1 MKAFLERY
9 HKRKATEQLTPPE
22 APQIRNT
29 SNDGTSEHH
38 SEELNLTNQLAPPQ
52 SHRTNNASEDIG
64 TSKYSVNEINIEDL
78 PGDPGLRTPILE
90 YHPNVRDR
98 VRRHYLLQG
107 PCQPKNYNFPQTEF
121 SGVKRRFNVN
131 WFKDHPSWLEYSIEK
146 DAAYCLHCYLFKPN
160 IGDQAGGDVF
170 VGTGFNNWKKKDK
183 LQDHVGGINSA
194 HNNARRM
201 CEVLLNQRQHFDTV
215 LVNQT
220 QQDRINYRTRLN
232 ASVDCARFLLRQG
245 LPFRGHDESDYSN
258 NQGNF
263 RELLKWHSDKVDDI
277 KKVVLKNA
285 PRNHQL
291 TSPDIQHDIVKA
303 AATETLN
310 VIISDI
316 GDALFSILVDES
328 RDVSGK
334 EQMAIVLRYVSK
346 GQVIERFVG
355 VKHVTDTTS
364 ASLKTAIDQFFS
376 ENGLSISSL
385 RGQGYDG
392 ASNMRGEFNGLK
404 ALILKEN
411 GSAFYVHCFAHQLQ
425 LAIVAVAKNHI
436 LISNLF
442 MFVGNLV
449 NVAGSSCKR
458 RDSLREKQVAKIIE
472 ELNIGSILSGRG
484 LDQETTLKRAGDTR
498 WSSHYGTLISIINL
512 FPSLVELL
520 EEIKEDGSSTDQKQ
534 DASRLLDSLES
545 FDFVFSLHLMKV
557 LLGTTNQLSQAL
569 QRRDQDIVNA
579 MNLVKVCKEQLQNM
593 RDNGWDSLLSQV
605 VSFCEKQEIDVPN
618 MDDVPFIPGKSRR
631 RAPKVTNL
639 HRYRVEL
646 FCAVIDMQLQ
656 ELNDHFTETTT
667 ELLLCM
673 ACLNPSNSFSAFSK
687 EKLIRLAQF
696 YPKDFSAVSLL
707 ALEDEL
713 DTYISDM
720 RSSSVFTQ
728 LKGISDLGEKMV
740 ETQKDKVYPL
750 VYLLITLTLI
760 LPVATATVER
770 AFSAMK
776 IIKSDL
782 RNRMGDM
789 WMNSSMITYIEKEI
803 FDGIDNE
810 TIMKRF
816 QNMSNRRG
824 QL

>member
-1 MKAFLERY
+1 
-9 HKRKATEQLTPPE
+9 
-22 APQIRNT
+22 
-29 SNDGTSEHH
+29 
-38 SEELNLTNQLAPPQ
+38 
-52 SHRTNNASEDIG
+52 
-64 TSKYSVNEINIEDL
+64 
-78 PGDPGLRTPILE
+78 
-90 YHPNVRDR
+90 
-98 VRRHYLLQG
+98 
-107 PCQPKNYNFPQTEF
+107 
-121 SGVKRRFNVN
+121 
-131 WFKDHPSWLEYSIEK
+131 
-146 DAAYCLHCYLFKPN
+146 
-160 IGDQAGGDVF
+160 
-170 VGTGFNNWKKKDK
+170 
-183 LQDHVGGINSA
+183 
-194 HNNARRM
+194 
-201 CEVLLNQRQHFDTV
+201 
-215 LVNQT
+215 
-220 QQDRINYRTRLN
+220 
-232 ASVDCARFLLRQG
+232 
-245 LPFRGHDESDYSN
+245 
-258 NQGNF
+258 
-263 RELLKWHSDKVDDI
+263 
-277 KKVVLKNA
+277 
-285 PRNHQL
+285 
-291 TSPDIQHDIVKA
+291 
-303 AATETLN
+303 
-310 VIISDI
+310 
-316 GDALFSILVDES
+316 
-328 RDVSGK
+328 
-334 EQMAIVLRYVSK
+334 MAIVLRYVNK

-364 ASLKTAIDQFFS
+364 ASLKAAIDQFFS

-442 MFVGNLV
+442 MFVGSLV

-458 RDSLREKQVAKIIE
+458 HI
-472 ELNIGSILSGRG
+472 
-484 LDQETTLKRAGDTR
+484 
-498 WSSHYGTLISIINL
+498 
-512 FPSLVELL
+512 
-520 EEIKEDGSSTDQKQ
+520 
-534 DASRLLDSLES
+534 
-545 FDFVFSLHLMKV
+545 
-557 LLGTTNQLSQAL
+557 
-569 QRRDQDIVNA
+569 
-579 MNLVKVCKEQLQNM
+579 
-593 RDNGWDSLLSQV
+593 
-605 VSFCEKQEIDVPN
+605 EIDVPN
-618 MDDVPFIPGKSRR
+618 MDGVPFIPRKSRR

-667 ELLLCM
+667 KLLL
-673 ACLNPSNSFSAFSK
+673 L
-687 EKLIRLAQF
+687 
-696 YPKDFSAVSLL
+696 SLL

-720 RSSSVFTQ
+720 RSNSVFTQ

-789 WMNSSMITYIEKEI
+789 WMNGSMITYIEKEI